1 MYISKKFVV
10 LFVSLLVTACAS
22 PSPIPTSV
30 PTSTPTYV
38 SVAAV
43 LPTATALPSATSLPS
58 PTSLPTTTPTPLV
71 TVPPTIVPMPTAVA
85 AEESLFDAMLKP
97 LASEAQKRRAERAK
111 NDPDFAKAY
120 DAMLNEGRINFLLF
134 GYGETHE
141 PPITERAIIGSD
153 TIISYDLR
161 TRQADIVSFTHD
173 IRAPEIERVSWK
185 QGQINWAV
193 RIDQAYNVGGFPLM
207 RKTLRNATG
216 LAIDYQVV
224 FRDAVMVDLIDS
236 VFEGL
241 EIDVPTEFA
250 VQPFYLDGKKYD
262 KGVFPKGLQK
272 MDGKRVLQFIKTVPI
287 TEGYYGKSL
296 EHNVRKHLMLQALLN
311 KLKVKQ
317 SDGKFWLGLSAFLT
331 KQLIT
336 GAVAYDFDPVPLVVN
351 NLRET
356 ASTVSTIT
364 QSSSREIK
372 MPTIRRSIYV
382 VDPAHGEGGVRW
394 VEGDAIENPVAKKDI
409 ETGVYPHLAYEV
421 PSGSNPYGDLVTE
434 YWGPVRSLVKSTLD
448 PTYATPTVEPKRRE
462 IFDLDPGVQ

>member
-1 MYISKKFVV
+1 MYYSKVFGV
-10 LFVSLLVTACAS
+10 LFLGLIVTACA
-22 PSPIPTSV
+22 PSSTPIP
-30 PTSTPTYV
+30 PSTPTNV
-38 SVAAV
+38 IVAAT
-43 LPTATALPSATSLPS
+43 LPSATALPSQTPF
-58 PTSLPTTTPTPLV
+58 PTTTVAPSETVMPTAVSTP
-71 TVPPTIVPMPTAVA
+71 TIVPPTIMPTPTAVVV
-85 AEESLFDAMLKP
+85 EESLFDALVKP
-97 LASEAQKRRAERAK
+97 LVSEALKRRAERLK
-111 NDPDFAKAY
+111 TDPDFAKAY
-120 DAMLNEGRINFLLF
+120 DAKLNEGRVNFLLF

-141 PPITERAIIGSD
+141 PPVTERAIIGSD

-161 TRQADIVSFTHD
+161 THQADIVSFTHD

-236 VFEGL
+236 VFEGI
-241 EIDVPTEFA
+241 EIDVPAEFA

-262 KGVFPKGLQK
+262 KGFFPKGLQK

-287 TEGYYGKSL
+287 TDGYYGKSL
-296 EHNVRKHLMLQALLN
+296 EHNVRKHLMLQSLLG
-311 KLKVKQ
+311 KLKTKQ
-317 SDGKFWLGLSAFLT
+317 GDPKFWLSISAFVT

-336 GAVAYDFDPVPLVVN
+336 GGVAYDFDPVPLVVN

-356 ASTVSTIT
+356 ASSVGKLT
-364 QSSSREIK
+364 QSTSHEIR

-394 VEGDAIENPVAKKDI
+394 VEGDALENPIAKKDI

-421 PSGSNPYGDLVTE
+421 PSGANPYGDLVTE

-448 PTYATPTVEPKRRE
+448 PTYVTPM
-462 IFDLDPGVQ
+462 VQPQ